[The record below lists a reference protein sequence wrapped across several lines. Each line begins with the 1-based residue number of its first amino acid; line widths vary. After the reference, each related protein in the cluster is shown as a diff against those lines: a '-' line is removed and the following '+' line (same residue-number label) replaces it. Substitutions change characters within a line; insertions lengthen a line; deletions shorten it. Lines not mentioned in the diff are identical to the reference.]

1 MTPSPLAGGQPSAA
15 YQRWVVVLLSLNIG
29 IVFFDRY
36 ALNFLMPF
44 VQPDLHLNN
53 TQVGAFTSALSLS
66 WALSCLLIGR
76 VSDAWGR
83 RKPLLVF
90 CTVVFACMSFLSG
103 VAGSFVALLLTRL
116 LMGVAE
122 GGVTPISH
130 AVIVSTVEPSRRGVA
145 MGVIQNFGSNLLG
158 GFLSPLLLVALAN
171 HYGWRSAFYVAGTRR
186 PLAGHYSRQP
196 PRQPFSPRG

>member
-1 MTPSPLAGGQPSAA
+1 MGPIPNNVRDRSMTPAPLAGGQPTAA

-83 RKPLLVF
+83 RKPLLVS

-103 VAGSFVALLLTRL
+103 MAGSFVTLLLTRL
-116 LMGVAE
+116 LTWIGRGSRGRLSGGTPNVDSGRARHETYKEKAE
-122 GGVTPISH
+122 CESGAPT
-130 AVIVSTVEPSRRGVA
+130 AA
-145 MGVIQNFGSNLLG
+145 
-158 GFLSPLLLVALAN
+158 ALASTD
-171 HYGWRSAFYVAGTRR
+171 RALVRKVAVGQR
-186 PLAGHYSRQP
+186 
-196 PRQPFSPRG
+196 